1 MSPYSPERASTT
13 HFSLILAQY
22 DGFRGKTQR
31 LNHTPSKPLEGITMK
46 SLIKVVAVAA
56 ALALPVACFAQ
67 TAPQSAQ
74 QPADNGEYVQI
85 IQLEEIDAVPAAA
98 QNQPAAATAPAH
110 DAAQPASTDSYG
122 GVASGSS
129 KSGAPAF
136 NPANDI
142 GLNSIYQ
149 HH

>member
-1 MSPYSPERASTT
+1 
-13 HFSLILAQY
+13 
-22 DGFRGKTQR
+22 
-31 LNHTPSKPLEGITMK
+31 MK

-74 QPADNGEYVQI
+74 QPADAGEYVQI
-85 IQLEEIDAVPAAA
+85 IQIEEVGYAPAAD
-98 QNQPAAATAPAH
+98 QSQPAAANEPAQ
-110 DAAQPASTDSYG
+110 AAANDSAQAASADSYG

-136 NPANDI
+136 NPVNDI

>member
-1 MSPYSPERASTT
+1 
-13 HFSLILAQY
+13 
-22 DGFRGKTQR
+22 
-31 LNHTPSKPLEGITMK
+31 MK

-56 ALALPVACFAQ
+56 ALALPVACFARS
-67 TAPQSAQ
+67 APQSAQ

-85 IQLEEIDAVPAAA
+85 IQLEEIGGAPAAD
-98 QNQPAAATAPAH
+98 QGQAATAPAQGAAQ
-110 DAAQPASTDSYG
+110 DAAHGAAQATTNADGYG
-122 GVASGSS
+122 GVANGSS

-136 NPANDI
+136 NPGNDI

>member
-1 MSPYSPERASTT
+1 
-13 HFSLILAQY
+13 
-22 DGFRGKTQR
+22 
-31 LNHTPSKPLEGITMK
+31 MK

-67 TAPQSAQ
+67 AAPQSAQ
-74 QPADNGEYVQI
+74 QPADTGEYVQI
-85 IQLEEIDAVPAAA
+85 IQIEEVGYAPAADPS
-98 QNQPAAATAPAH
+98 QPAAAH
-110 DAAQPASTDSYG
+110 DAAQAANTDSYG

-136 NPANDI
+136 NPVNDI

>member
-1 MSPYSPERASTT
+1 
-13 HFSLILAQY
+13 
-22 DGFRGKTQR
+22 
-31 LNHTPSKPLEGITMK
+31 MK

-74 QPADNGEYVQI
+74 QPADAGEYVQI
-85 IQLEEIDAVPAAA
+85 IQIEEVGYAPAAD
-98 QNQPAAATAPAH
+98 QSQPAAANASAQAAAQAAAQAPAN
-110 DAAQPASTDSYG
+110 DSAQAASADSYG

-136 NPANDI
+136 NPVNDI

>member
-1 MSPYSPERASTT
+1 
-13 HFSLILAQY
+13 
-22 DGFRGKTQR
+22 
-31 LNHTPSKPLEGITMK
+31 MK

-67 TAPQSAQ
+67 SAPQSAQ
-74 QPADNGEYVQI
+74 QPADTGEYVQI
-85 IQLEEIDAVPAAA
+85 IQVEEIGYAPAAD
-98 QNQPAAATAPAH
+98 QNQPAAAAAPAQAPSH
-110 DAAQPASTDSYG
+110 DAAQAANADGYG

-136 NPANDI
+136 SPVNDI

>member
-1 MSPYSPERASTT
+1 
-13 HFSLILAQY
+13 
-22 DGFRGKTQR
+22 
-31 LNHTPSKPLEGITMK
+31 MK

-74 QPADNGEYVQI
+74 QPADAGEYVQI
-85 IQLEEIDAVPAAA
+85 IQIEEVGYAPAAD
-98 QNQPAAATAPAH
+98 QSQPAAANEPAQAAAQAPAN
-110 DAAQPASTDSYG
+110 DSAQAASADSYG

-136 NPANDI
+136 NPVNDI

>member
-1 MSPYSPERASTT
+1 
-13 HFSLILAQY
+13 
-22 DGFRGKTQR
+22 
-31 LNHTPSKPLEGITMK
+31 MK

-74 QPADNGEYVQI
+74 QSADAGEYVQI
-85 IQLEEIDAVPAAA
+85 IQIEEVGYAPAAD
-98 QNQPAAATAPAH
+98 QSQPAAATMPAQAAAH
-110 DAAQPASTDSYG
+110 DASQATNADGYG

-136 NPANDI
+136 NPVNDI

>member
-1 MSPYSPERASTT
+1 
-13 HFSLILAQY
+13 
-22 DGFRGKTQR
+22 
-31 LNHTPSKPLEGITMK
+31 MK

-74 QPADNGEYVQI
+74 QSADTGEYVQI
-85 IQLEEIDAVPAAA
+85 IQVEEIGYAPAAD
-98 QNQPAAATAPAH
+98 QSQPAAATAPAQAPAR
-110 DAAQPASTDSYG
+110 DAAQAANADSYG

-136 NPANDI
+136 NPVNDI

>member
-1 MSPYSPERASTT
+1 
-13 HFSLILAQY
+13 
-22 DGFRGKTQR
+22 
-31 LNHTPSKPLEGITMK
+31 MK

-74 QPADNGEYVQI
+74 QPADTGEYVQI
-85 IQLEEIDAVPAAA
+85 IQVEEIGYAPAAD
-98 QNQPAAATAPAH
+98 QSQPAAATAPAQAPAT
-110 DAAQPASTDSYG
+110 DASQAANADSYG

-136 NPANDI
+136 NPVNDI
-142 GLNSIYQ
+142 GLKSIYQ

>member
-1 MSPYSPERASTT
+1 
-13 HFSLILAQY
+13 
-22 DGFRGKTQR
+22 
-31 LNHTPSKPLEGITMK
+31 MK

-67 TAPQSAQ
+67 TVPQSAQ
-74 QPADNGEYVQI
+74 QPADTGEYVQI
-85 IQLEEIDAVPAAA
+85 IQVEEIGYAPAAD
-98 QNQPAAATAPAH
+98 QGQPAAAATAPAH
-110 DAAQPASTDSYG
+110 GATQSADADSYG
-122 GVASGSS
+122 GVMSGSS

-136 NPANDI
+136 NPVNDI